1 MITVKSADVVVA
13 AGRIARV
20 VMVTGDEADVVWC
33 DHAGRIVR
41 RVFPL
46 RSLKPFR
53 VASQPRSLWPD
64 SLQGGDDVRTRA
76 PNASKKTRNSRKP
89 RPSKKAK
96 LH

>member
-1 MITVKSADVVVA
+1 MQVRSADVVVA

-53 VASQPRSLWPD
+53 MASQPRSLWPD
-64 SLQGGDDVRTRA
+64 TFHGGDDVRTRA
-76 PNASKKTRNSRKP
+76 PYALRKSSRKA

-96 LH
+96 FN

>member
-64 SLQGGDDVRTRA
+64 TFQGGDEVRTRA
-76 PNASKKTRNSRKP
+76 PTRNSRKP

-96 LH
+96 SN